1 MVSDEIYPFKTMDRG
16 IDQGYGQVSYNLRPE
31 PWPYG
36 LSLNAVRVILQMSIL
51 NVPCSN
57 LCFTASTDN
66 RMSGAPG
73 VAEPGVRMT
82 DRVDSRSLSTS
93 TLDYGIGHL
102 DKQQVKIESPARKLL
117 WKRNCR
123 TVMIRRNQF
132 ILKDL
137 SLVFPVGFN
146 SKNFPHPDA
155 PSFDWGTPM
164 PLIGPHEPTCCNR
177 SNFSQVARE
186 SSEEEPCAW
195 NQSWGGS
202 VPASR
207 GWQRGLWRFTW

>member
-102 DKQQVKIESPARKLL
+102 DKQQVKIESPDEKAAMEKELQDRHDK
-117 WKRNCR
+117 KKPIHFKGC
-123 TVMIRRNQF
+123 
-132 ILKDL
+132 
-137 SLVFPVGFN
+137 FPG
-146 SKNFPHPDA
+146 
-155 PSFDWGTPM
+155 
-164 PLIGPHEPTCCNR
+164 I
-177 SNFSQVARE
+177 
-186 SSEEEPCAW
+186 SSW
-195 NQSWGGS
+195 IQ
-202 VPASR
+202 
-207 GWQRGLWRFTW
+207 Q